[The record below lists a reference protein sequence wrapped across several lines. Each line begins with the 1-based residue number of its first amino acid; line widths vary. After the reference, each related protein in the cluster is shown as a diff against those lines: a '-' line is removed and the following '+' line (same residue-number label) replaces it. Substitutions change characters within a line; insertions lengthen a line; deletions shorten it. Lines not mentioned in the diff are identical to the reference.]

1 MKTFNFELEFYN
13 NTEFKAVEIMK
24 LEGTIDNVLREV
36 EELLPI
42 SGYQSL
48 ERILPNKK
56 FYRSYLWCKS
66 SKENNIIFSYVYEN
80 GVLNKNV
87 NHKFLSQLREEEN
100 GST

>member
-24 LEGTIDNVLREV
+24 LEGTLDDVFREV
-36 EELLPI
+36 ENLLPI
-42 SGYQSL
+42 QDTKSL

-56 FYRSYLWCKS
+56 FYRSYLWCRS
-66 SKENNIIFSYVYEN
+66 SKDNNIVFAYVYEN

-87 NHKFLSQLREEEN
+87 NHKFLSQLREEE
-100 GST
+100 SEV